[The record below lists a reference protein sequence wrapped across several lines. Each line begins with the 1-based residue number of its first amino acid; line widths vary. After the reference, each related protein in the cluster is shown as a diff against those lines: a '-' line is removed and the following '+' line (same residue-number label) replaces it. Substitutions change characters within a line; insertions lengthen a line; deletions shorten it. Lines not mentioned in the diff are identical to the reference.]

1 MAALESTLRAARR
14 RLQERMQH
22 REALVARGHIAVQA
36 EDRAELELA
45 ARALGDAGERAF
57 AAALRAQD
65 AALAERER
73 RREEVRRE
81 WETASKANEKAAMR
95 RAIQKGQLADIPE
108 EELIDWEMTLN
119 GVTEQSAQTARRHLE
134 EALAQR
140 PLDEPEI
147 VAAIALAEHVGLS
160 EAEVT
165 PARSALE
172 TLDRERD
179 AERQLGKLRA
189 RLTIALEEGKDS
201 DRVESLLNAARVYPN
216 FKEDEQSE
224 VERQLTAWREAEAKQ
239 EAAHS
244 KLEGIIGRGR
254 PTLSRPL

>member
-1 MAALESTLRAARR
+1 MC
-14 RLQERMQH
+14 
-22 REALVARGHIAVQA
+22 
-36 EDRAELELA
+36 
-45 ARALGDAGERAF
+45 RALA
-57 AAALRAQD
+57 
-65 AALAERER
+65 
-73 RREEVRRE
+73 V
-81 WETASKANEKAAMR
+81 
-95 RAIQKGQLADIPE
+95 
-108 EELIDWEMTLN
+108 
-119 GVTEQSAQTARRHLE
+119 AQTY
-134 EALAQR
+134 
-140 PLDEPEI
+140 
-147 VAAIALAEHVGLS
+147 VAHVALAEHVGLS